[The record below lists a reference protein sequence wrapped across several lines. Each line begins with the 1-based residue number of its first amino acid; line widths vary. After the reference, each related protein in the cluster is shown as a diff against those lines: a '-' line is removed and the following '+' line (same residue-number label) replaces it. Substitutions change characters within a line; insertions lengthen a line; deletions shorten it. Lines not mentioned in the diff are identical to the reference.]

1 MFHDIIYHEK
11 SIGTYDM
18 RRDMSRRDFVRGV
31 AASGAALAFPA
42 IIPAS
47 VLGADAPSNI
57 INVAQIG
64 CGRIGLTMDV
74 PGFLRTKGA
83 RIVAACD
90 LDSRRLGYMRSF
102 ISKKQGGKSP
112 GSIVGVKDFH
122 DILTRTDVDAVS
134 ISTPDHWHAQIAI
147 EAAFAGKHVYMQK
160 PASLTIREGRL
171 FSDAISETGRTF
183 LLGSQQRSW
192 RQFQRACAFVREGRL
207 GKIKSIEVGLPG
219 DPGGGSTVKMPVPDC
234 LDYDF
239 WLGSTPDAYYTEDR
253 VHSQMADV
261 VKAVNSRPGWLRCE
275 QFGAGM
281 ITGWGS
287 HHLDIVHWAM
297 GWEKIGPRY
306 IEGKGRFH
314 TGGLWDVHGEYDITL
329 TYPDGTPVRVWNEF
343 PNGVRFI
350 GEKGW
355 IFVSRGAAKATA
367 SDPSM
372 SGRRLKALDAS
383 DPKLISGEPE
393 AELYLNAVR
402 QPQFHHQNFV
412 DSIKANVPSEVTAE
426 TAHRS
431 CSACLLSWI
440 GMKLGRRL
448 EWDWKTERFVNDT
461 EADTMLERTE
471 RAPYGARR
479 AYERL
484 SRKFKA

>member
-1 MFHDIIYHEK
+1 MKI
-11 SIGTYDM
+11 
-18 RRDMSRRDFVRGV
+18 SRRRFIRDAA
-31 AASGAALAFPA
+31 AASAAVAFPS
-42 IIPAS
+42 IVPS
-47 VLGADAPSNI
+47 RVLGADAPSNTL
-57 INVAQIG
+57 NVAQIG

-74 PGFLRTKGA
+74 PGFLRASGA
-83 RIVAACD
+83 RVSAVCD
-90 LDSRRLGYMRSF
+90 LDSRRLANMRAF
-102 ISKKQGGKSP
+102 VAKRQGEKSP
-112 GSIVGVKDFH
+112 ETIAAVRDFH
-122 DILTRTDVDAVS
+122 DMLSCPGIDAVS

-171 FSDAISETGRTF
+171 FADAIAETGRTF

-192 RQFQRACAFVREGRL
+192 LHFQKACAFVREGRL
-207 GKIKSIEVGLPG
+207 GKVKSIEVGLPG
-219 DPGGGSTVKMPVPDC
+219 DPGGGSTAEMPVPEC
-234 LDYDF
+234 LDYGF
-239 WLGSTPDAYYTEDR
+239 WLGSTPEVFYTEDR
-253 VHSQMADV
+253 VHSQAADV
-261 VKAVNSRPGWLRCE
+261 GKAVNSRPGWLRCE

-297 GWEKIGPRY
+297 GWEKEGPKF
-306 IEGKGRFH
+306 IEGKGKFH

-329 TYPDGTPVRVWNEF
+329 TYGDGTPVRVWDRF

-355 IFVSRGAAKATA
+355 IFVSRGAAKVSA
-367 SDPSM
+367 SDPVAA
-372 SGRRLKALDAS
+372 GKPLKALDAS
-383 DPKLISGEPE
+383 DPALIAGEPSIV
-393 AELYLNAVR
+393 LYPNAVPSHKR
-402 QPQFHHQNFV
+402 HHQNFI
-412 DSIKANVPSEVTAE
+412 DSIKAGVPSIVPAE

-448 EWDWKTERFVNDT
+448 EWDWRKEQFIGDA
-461 EADTMLERTE
+461 EANAMLERAE
-471 RAPYGARR
+471 RAPYGAKR

-484 SRKFKA
+484 SKKGART

>member
-1 MFHDIIYHEK
+1 MKANMTRRSFLRSAS
-11 SIGTYDM
+11 SIG
-18 RRDMSRRDFVRGV
+18 VV
-31 AASGAALAFPA
+31 ATFPT
-42 IIPAS
+42 IVPAR
-47 VLGADAPSNI
+47 VLGKEAPSNVL
-57 INVAQIG
+57 NVAQIG

-74 PGFLRTKGA
+74 PGFLSAKDA
-83 RIVAACD
+83 RISAVCD
-90 LDSRRLGYMRSF
+90 LDSRRLEYMRGF
-102 ISKKQGGKSP
+102 VAKKQGEKSP
-112 GSIVGVKDFH
+112 SAVVGARDYRE
-122 DILTRTDVDAVS
+122 LLARSDVDAVS

-171 FSDAISETGRTF
+171 FSDAIAETGRTF

-192 RQFQRACAFVREGRL
+192 GNFQKACAFVREGRL
-207 GKIKSIEVGLPG
+207 GKVKSIEVGLPG
-219 DPGGGSTVKMPVPDC
+219 DPAGGSTAKMPVPDC

-239 WLGSTPDAYYTEDR
+239 WLGSTPEAFYTEDR
-253 VHSQMADV
+253 VHSQHANI
-261 VKAVNSRPGWLRCE
+261 KRAVNSRPGWLRCE

-297 GWEKIGPRY
+297 GWEGIGPRF
-306 IEGKGRFH
+306 IEGKGKFH

-329 TYPDGTPVRVWNEF
+329 TYPDGTPVRVWNKF

-355 IFVSRGAAKATA
+355 IFVSRGSAKVSA
-367 SDPSM
+367 SDPVAA
-372 SGRRLKALDAS
+372 GKPLKALDAS
-383 DPKLISGEPE
+383 SPSLIAGEPSVV
-393 AELYLNAVR
+393 LYPNAISNPSRHHLNFIA
-402 QPQFHHQNFV
+402 
-412 DSIKANVPSEVTAE
+412 SIKAGAPSIVPAE

-448 EWDWKTERFVNDT
+448 EWDWRKERFVGDA
-461 EADTMLERTE
+461 EADSMLERTE

-479 AYERL
+479 AYEKL
-484 SRKFKA
+484 SKKITAAN

>member
-1 MFHDIIYHEK
+1 M
-11 SIGTYDM
+11 S
-18 RRDMSRRDFVRGV
+18 MSRRDFVRNA
-31 AASGAALAFPA
+31 AASSAALAFPS
-42 IIPAS
+42 IIPSS
-47 VLGADAPSNI
+47 VLGANAPSNT

-64 CGRIGLTMDV
+64 CGRIGRSMDV
-74 PGFLRTKGA
+74 PGFLRAKGA

-90 LDSRRLGYMRSF
+90 LDSRRLEYMRSF
-102 ISKKQGGKSP
+102 IAKKQKNSSVD
-112 GSIVGVKDFH
+112 SIFGAKDFH
-122 DILTRTDVDAVS
+122 DIISRADVDAVS

-160 PASLTIREGRL
+160 PASLTIMEGR
-171 FSDAISETGRTF
+171 FFANAIKETGRTF

-192 RQFQRACAFVREGRL
+192 EQFQKACAFVREGRL

-219 DPGGGSTVKMPVPDC
+219 DPAGGSTQEMPVPKC

-239 WLGSTPDAYYTEDR
+239 WLGSTPKVFYTESR
-253 VHSQMADV
+253 VHSQNANIE
-261 VKAVNSRPGWLRCE
+261 KAISSRPGWLRCE

-287 HHLDIVHWAM
+287 HHLDIVHWGM
-297 GWEKIGPRY
+297 GWESIGAKY
-306 IEGKGRFH
+306 IEGKGKFH

-329 TYPDGTPVRVWNEF
+329 TYPDGTPVRVWNKF

-367 SDPSM
+367 SDPTIG
-372 SGRRLKALDAS
+372 GRHLKALDAS
-383 DPKLISGEPE
+383 DPALIAGTPSFT
-393 AELYLNAVR
+393 LYPNLIKN
-402 QPQFHHQNFV
+402 PNHHHQNFIN
-412 DSIKANVPSEVTAE
+412 SIKANEPSVVPAE

-440 GMKLGRRL
+440 GMKLGRKL
-448 EWDWKTERFVNDT
+448 EWDWKKERFVNDA
-461 EADTMLERTE
+461 EANSMLERTE

-484 SRKFKA
+484 SKGGKA

>member
-1 MFHDIIYHEK
+1 MQTK
-11 SIGTYDM
+11 M
-18 RRDMSRRDFVRGV
+18 NRRDFMRKAVSSV
-31 AASGAALAFPA
+31 SVLTFPS

-47 VLGADAPSNI
+47 VLGANSPSNT

-64 CGRIGLTMDV
+64 CGRIGLSMDV
-74 PGFLRTKGA
+74 PGFLRANGA
-83 RIVAACD
+83 RVSAACD
-90 LDSRRLGYMRSF
+90 LDARRLEYLRNF
-102 ISKKQGGKSP
+102 IAKRQNMSSAD
-112 GSIVGVKDFH
+112 SIFAARDFH
-122 DILTRTDVDAVS
+122 DIISRDDIDAVS

-160 PASLTIREGRL
+160 PASLTIAEGRY
-171 FSDAISETGRTF
+171 FSNAIKETGRTF

-192 RQFQRACAFVREGRL
+192 SHFHKACAFVREGRL

-219 DPGGGSTVKMPVPDC
+219 DPSGGSTVQMPVPSN

-239 WLGSTPDAYYTEDR
+239 WLGSTPNVFYTEDR
-253 VHSQMADV
+253 VHSQNADIR
-261 VKAVNSRPGWLRCE
+261 KACFSRPGWLRCE

-297 GWEKIGPRY
+297 GWESIGAKY
-306 IEGKGRFH
+306 IEGKGKFH

-329 TYPDGTPVRVWNEF
+329 TYPDGTPVRVWNNY

-367 SDPSM
+367 SDPVM
-372 SGRRLKALDAS
+372 NGMMLKALDAS
-383 DPKLISGEPE
+383 DPILISGSPVEP
-393 AELYLNAVR
+393 LYPHLVR
-402 QPQFHHQNFV
+402 DPSGHHQNFI
-412 DSIKANVPSEVTAE
+412 DSIKTNAPSVVPAE

-431 CSACLLSWI
+431 CSACLLAWI
-440 GMKLGRRL
+440 GMKLGRKL
-448 EWDWKTERFVNDT
+448 EWDWQKERFVDDAG
-461 EADTMLERTE
+461 ADAMLERTE
-471 RAPYGARR
+471 RAPYGAKR

-484 SRKFKA
+484 SKGVRS

>member
-1 MFHDIIYHEK
+1 MQAN
-11 SIGTYDM
+11 
-18 RRDMSRRDFVRGV
+18 MSRRVFMRNA
-31 AASGAALAFPA
+31 AASGAVLAFPS

-47 VLGADAPSNI
+47 VLGANSPSNT

-74 PGFLRTKGA
+74 PGFLRAKGA
-83 RIVAACD
+83 RISAACD
-90 LDSRRLGYMRSF
+90 LDARRLEHLRRF
-102 ISKKQGGKSP
+102 IAKKQEMSAD
-112 GSIVGVKDFH
+112 SIFAARDFH
-122 DILTRTDVDAVS
+122 DVISRDDVDAVS

-160 PASLTIREGRL
+160 PASLTIAEGRY
-171 FSDAISETGRTF
+171 FSNAIKETGRTF

-192 RQFQRACAFVREGRL
+192 EHFQKACAFVREGRL

-219 DPGGGSTVKMPVPDC
+219 DPAGGSAVKMPVPSN

-239 WLGSTPDAYYTEDR
+239 WLGSTPNVFYTEDR
-253 VHSQMADV
+253 VHSQNADV
-261 VKAVNSRPGWLRCE
+261 KKSINSRPGWLRCE

-297 GWEKIGPRY
+297 GWESIGAKY
-306 IEGKGRFH
+306 VEGKGKFH
-314 TGGLWDVHGEYDITL
+314 TGGLWDVHGEYDVTL
-329 TYPDGTPVRVWNEF
+329 TYPDGTPVRVWNKF
-343 PNGVRFI
+343 PNGVRFV

-367 SDPSM
+367 SDPTV
-372 SGRRLKALDAS
+372 SGKKFKALDAS
-383 DPKLISGEPE
+383 DPVLISGTPKV
-393 AELYLNAVR
+393 ELYPALVKRPGN
-402 QPQFHHQNFV
+402 HHQNFI
-412 DSIKANVPSEVTAE
+412 DSIKANVPSVVPAE

-431 CSACLLSWI
+431 CSACLVSWI
-440 GMKLGRRL
+440 GMKLGRKL
-448 EWDWKTERFVNDT
+448 EWDWQKERFVNDA
-461 EADTMLERTE
+461 EANSMLERTE
-471 RAPYGARR
+471 RAPYGAKR

-484 SRKFKA
+484 SKGVKA